1 MNGIATNE
9 LFLGSGILTI
19 TGNTLYING
28 SAMSGL
34 SASTGQLTGTFYPL
48 YNNPNYYVTSTGIE
62 TITGLKYFNYI
73 NPNYISGDVQFI
85 DDTDN
90 LCLYPSSRVLTDYN
104 GNTSLDW
111 NNLQLQNAGMTII
124 DWGNYIFYDGNYP
137 DNTSIDFGNRTLN
150 DNSSIISIDW
160 QNKIL
165 TGDWQVQN
173 LSLSGSKVITAI
185 QTGIFYPSTNPSGF
199 ITGFNSGLYTLN
211 ANTGNFVT
219 TGQTGAF
226 GGGGSVNTGQ
236 LTGTFYPLNSNPS
249 GYISTGI
256 SFSTQTYAAY
266 ICATSNQTIAGST
279 SDSPVTVSFDTVN
292 FDIGGITN
300 IGSNAIVPKV
310 SGIYYLQAAVTLV
323 PAAEL
328 RLYIFKNGS
337 LLDNSYNVISS
348 DISVQFLPVSLLIQ
362 CVSGDVI
369 TLEAGGPGGAT
380 IYNVDGRFSS
390 YLALSL
396 VNPTNQIVYNTT
408 ISGSGSYYPLS
419 NNPSG
424 YITGF
429 NSGIYTLNTN
439 TGSFI
444 TTGQTGVFGGNSLT
458 DITDITASGRI
469 GILQTHPQFT
479 LDINGNIGNSNGNIP
494 SSYIDL
500 SNTYLRDGSAVISL
514 IWNSR
519 TLLDTSQ
526 STSVDWGNRIL
537 TGNWKAQNLS
547 LSGSSV
553 VIASQTGNFYSN
565 NNPNGYITGLNTGN
579 FITSFQTGIFITT
592 GQTGSFGGI
601 TPTGILTGV
610 FYPLNTNPSGYISG
624 FNSGLYTLN
633 SSTGAFITTGQTG
646 NFGGTTNTGQLTGAF
661 YPLTGSRPSINYTT
675 NIDWSAS
682 NSFYTTLTGNTTYTF
697 SNSKDGQNII
707 VSVRNTGTNGFTGSW
722 PNTVK
727 WSYQI
732 IPTQTS
738 GNFTDIY
745 NFVNFTGVVFGS
757 VIQGF

>member
-90 LCLYPSSRVLTDYN
+90 LCLYPSSRILTDYN

-111 NNLQLQNAGMTII
+111 NNLQLQNAGITII
-124 DWGNYIFYDGNYP
+124 DWQYGSLYDNNIVEGEQ
-137 DNTSIDFGNRTLN
+137 
-150 DNSSIISIDW
+150 ISIDSNNRGLYYRSGNFNAFLILDW
-160 QNKIL
+160 QNQI
-165 TGDWQVQN
+165 
-173 LSLSGSKVITAI
+173 LSG
-185 QTGIFYPSTNPSGF
+185 F
-199 ITGFNSGLYTLN
+199 
-211 ANTGNFVT
+211 
-219 TGQTGAF
+219 
-226 GGGGSVNTGQ
+226 
-236 LTGTFYPLNSNPS
+236 
-249 GYISTGI
+249 
-256 SFSTQTYAAY
+256 
-266 ICATSNQTIAGST
+266 
-279 SDSPVTVSFDTVN
+279 
-292 FDIGGITN
+292 
-300 IGSNAIVPKV
+300 
-310 SGIYYLQAAVTLV
+310 
-323 PAAEL
+323 
-328 RLYIFKNGS
+328 
-337 LLDNSYNVISS
+337 
-348 DISVQFLPVSLLIQ
+348 
-362 CVSGDVI
+362 
-369 TLEAGGPGGAT
+369 
-380 IYNVDGRFSS
+380 
-390 YLALSL
+390 
-396 VNPTNQIVYNTT
+396 
-408 ISGSGSYYPLS
+408 
-419 NNPSG
+419 
-424 YITGF
+424 
-429 NSGIYTLNTN
+429 
-439 TGSFI
+439 
-444 TTGQTGVFGGNSLT
+444 
-458 DITDITASGRI
+458 
-469 GILQTHPQFT
+469 
-479 LDINGNIGNSNGNIP
+479 
-494 SSYIDL
+494 
-500 SNTYLRDGSAVISL
+500 
-514 IWNSR
+514 
-519 TLLDTSQ
+519 
-526 STSVDWGNRIL
+526 
-537 TGNWKAQNLS
+537 WKAQGLS
-547 LSGSSV
+547 ISGYSV
-553 VIASQTGNFYSN
+553 IIASQTGNFYSN